1 MQSSG
6 NANCLFPMLELSSVT
21 MSLLARCQ
29 ACQACCSNALT
40 AACLLQ
46 MLDRISEVQLVHNRQ
61 KTAAMHELLDDDHRD
76 QASTIGDTNTEL

>member
-6 NANCLFPMLELSSVT
+6 NANYLFPLKLSSMT
-21 MSLLARCQ
+21 MSLLTR
-29 ACQACCSNALT
+29 CQACCSNALT
-40 AACLLQ
+40 TAFLLQ